1 MITNRN
7 GSRHIRSIR
16 LLDITSC
23 SYNTFY
29 PLNMILNKNNTFE
42 FSTILYTVKVMFCQ
56 LYLTCERRANELQNI
71 QYFKK

>member
-7 GSRHIRSIR
+7 GFRHIRS
-16 LLDITSC
+16 TSC

-29 PLNMILNKNNTFE
+29 PLNMILNKNNKFE
-42 FSTILYTVKVMFCQ
+42 FSTILYTAKVMFCQ